1 MIKWEK
7 TNAHALRGQPKTVKG
22 KASLQAAPFAKNR
35 SKYNEIPAFAGMTT
49 LKKRSSK
56 QSKKSNIETHTLMK
70 KKNIKW
76 IVILGVIVVA
86 LALIFIIKANK
97 SSKKELVIRTH
108 VVDEYTVENTVTATG
123 TIEPVETV
131 EVGTQVSG
139 KVERILV
146 DFNSVV
152 KKGDLLAE
160 LDKQTLNQSV
170 SRAKASLTSAESQLK
185 YAKLTYERTKQLFE
199 ANAATLA
206 SYEEAQNSY
215 TQAQMSKKNAQASYD
230 QALVDLAYAEI
241 YSPIDGIVLDRAVE
255 VGQTVAASFSTPT
268 LFTLA
273 NDLTKM
279 QVEANVDEADIGQ
292 VKIDQSV
299 TFTVDAYPDE
309 MFNGTVS
316 QIRMQPTTTSN
327 VVTYVVIIAAPNDAL
342 KLFPGMTASV
352 TIITEKETGLAVPA
366 EAFNFT
372 PDEQVLKVMRKNM
385 PKPNEMPRPEGKM
398 PEMRPDMRPDNG
410 AAPQMVW
417 VKNGNNIMPHPVEIG
432 MSDVAYRIVKN
443 GLQAGDSVVLSAQYI
458 MPEKAKKTGDN
469 PFMPGPPGRK
479 NDKKG
484 EKPGPG
490 GPM

>member
-1 MIKWEK
+1 
-7 TNAHALRGQPKTVKG
+7 
-22 KASLQAAPFAKNR
+22 
-35 SKYNEIPAFAGMTT
+35 
-49 LKKRSSK
+49 
-56 QSKKSNIETHTLMK
+56 MK

-76 IVILGVIVVA
+76 IVILGVII
-86 LALIFIIKANK
+86 LALTLVFIIKANK
-97 SSKKELVIRTH
+97 ESKKELIIRTH
-108 VVDEYTVENTVTATG
+108 VVEEYTVENTVTATG

-160 LDKQTLNQSV
+160 LDKQTLNQNV

-185 YAKLTYERTKQLFE
+185 YAKLAYERTKQLYE
-199 ANAATLA
+199 SNAATLA

-215 TQAQMSKKNAQASYD
+215 TQAQMSKKNAQAAYD

-292 VKIDQSV
+292 VKIDQNV

-327 VVTYVVIIAAPNDAL
+327 VVTYVVIIAAPNDEL

-352 TIITEKETGLAVPA
+352 TIVTEEETGLAVPA
-366 EAFNFT
+366 EALTFT
-372 PDEQVLKVMRKNM
+372 PDEQVLKAMRKNM
-385 PKPNEMPRPEGKM
+385 PKPDEMTQHPEG
-398 PEMRPDMRPDNG
+398 ERPQMGHGNG
-410 AAPQMVW
+410 TAPQMVW
-417 VKNGNNIMPHPVEIG
+417 VKNGNNMMPRPVEIG
-432 MSDVAYRIVKN
+432 MSDVAYRIVEN
-443 GLQAGDSVVLSAQYI
+443 GLQAGDSVVLSAQF
-458 MPEKAKKTGDN
+458 MVREKTKKTGEN

-484 EKPGPG
+484 DKPGPG

>member
-1 MIKWEK
+1 
-7 TNAHALRGQPKTVKG
+7 
-22 KASLQAAPFAKNR
+22 
-35 SKYNEIPAFAGMTT
+35 
-49 LKKRSSK
+49 
-56 QSKKSNIETHTLMK
+56 MK

-76 IVILGVIVVA
+76 IVILGVII
-86 LALIFIIKANK
+86 LALTLVFIIKANK
-97 SSKKELVIRTH
+97 ESKKELIIRTH
-108 VVDEYTVENTVTATG
+108 VVEEYTVENTVTATG

-160 LDKQTLNQSV
+160 LDKQTLNQNV

-185 YAKLTYERTKQLFE
+185 YAKLAYERTKQLYE
-199 ANAATLA
+199 SNAATLA

-292 VKIDQSV
+292 VKIDQNV

-327 VVTYVVIIAAPNDAL
+327 VVTYVVIIAAPNDEL

-352 TIITEKETGLAVPA
+352 TIVTEEETGLAVPA
-366 EAFNFT
+366 EALTFN
-372 PDEQVLKVMRKNM
+372 PDEQVLKAMRKNLT
-385 PKPNEMPRPEGKM
+385 KPDEMPQHPEG
-398 PEMRPDMRPDNG
+398 ERPQMGHGNG
-410 AAPQMVW
+410 TAPQMVW
-417 VKNGNNIMPHPVEIG
+417 VKNGNNMMPRPVEIG

-443 GLQAGDSVVLSAQYI
+443 GLQAGDSVVLSAQF
-458 MPEKAKKTGDN
+458 MVREKTKKTGEN

-479 NDKKG
+479 NDKKSD
-484 EKPGPG
+484 KPGPG